1 MKLIIFRTTIE
12 DNGRGSYES
21 YPSEWDLFP
30 VLYDF
35 AEAKKEIIKDFQT
48 KYRNCGT
55 DDYFVIPSFYRT
67 ETVVSITFSF
77 FEKGLSF
84 KRAMKAWKENKWRIN
99 PDASI
104 TYDIV
109 DVDAIK

>member
-1 MKLIIFRTTIE
+1 MKLIIFRTTNQY
-12 DNGRGSYES
+12 NGWGSFES

-35 AEAKKEIIKDFQT
+35 AEAKREVVEDFQT

-55 DDYFVIPSFYRT
+55 EDYLVIPSFYRT

-77 FEKGLSF
+77 FDKGVSF
-84 KRAMKAWKENKWRIN
+84 KRVMETWKENRWRIN
-99 PDASI
+99 PDAMI

>member
-1 MKLIIFRTTIE
+1 MKLITFKTTVQ
-12 DNGRGSYES
+12 DNGWGSLES

-35 AEAKKEIIKDFQT
+35 AEAKKKVVEDFQME
-48 KYRNCGT
+48 YEIWGT
-55 DDYFVIPSFYRT
+55 DHYFIIPSFYRT
-67 ETVVSITFSF
+67 ETVVSISFSF
-77 FEKGLSF
+77 FIKGLSF
-84 KRAMKAWKENKWRIN
+84 KRAMEAWKRNKWRID
-99 PDASI
+99 PDVII

>member
-1 MKLIIFRTTIE
+1 MKLIIFRTTTE
-12 DNGRGSYES
+12 DNGWGSFVS

-35 AEAKKEIIKDFQT
+35 AEAKREIVEDFQT
-48 KYRNCGT
+48 KYKNYGT
-55 DDYFVIPSFYRT
+55 KDYLVIPSFYRT

-77 FEKGLSF
+77 FDKGVSF
-84 KRAMKAWKENKWRIN
+84 KRVMKTWKENRWRIN
-99 PDASI
+99 PDVMV